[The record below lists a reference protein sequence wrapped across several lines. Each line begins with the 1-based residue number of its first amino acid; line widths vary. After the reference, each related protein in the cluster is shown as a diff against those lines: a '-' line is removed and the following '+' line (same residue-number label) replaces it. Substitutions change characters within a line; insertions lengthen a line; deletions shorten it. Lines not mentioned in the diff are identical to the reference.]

1 MPIIISTIR
10 SKLITLAFIAAFSMI
25 ISVGFII
32 SADMASAQFEPNSDN
47 VGPGQTLECRAYQ
60 DWSTFISATLS
71 YDSFYEY
78 WNDILYRY
86 NSNICHY
93 YDIDSLLRRI
103 DKVRKQ
109 IRNAFYSCADTTHL
123 KKIYYQLEAELFFLR
138 KYINTKNGS
147 FLVVGDDKIINDLR
161 SYFVLNKNIYTDAQI
176 LTLFNSFKAK
186 YSAKLETYSKCKDS
200 TWQALV
206 DKWNEFKENAGGF
219 GPALKQAKRSFEK
232 RWARMAETSMNLGR
246 PFFGGFVDLKI
257 NGLSAEEGWGQ
268 IMKELEKNTP
278 GLGVTI
284 PQLQAAKSQSDIK
297 FDFENQRAE
306 YEIQYKALYK
316 ETSDEFT
323 AMIVNKL
330 STLNSIITST
340 YPFQNQTIH
349 CVKTIVNK
357 QC

>member
-1 MPIIISTIR
+1 MQIVRTTIR
-10 SKLITLAFIAAFSMI
+10 RSFTRISLIGVIVVALTLS
-25 ISVGFII
+25 SLWPTDT
-32 SADMASAQFEPNSDN
+32 SHAQFEPAADN

-93 YDIDSLLRRI
+93 YTIDTLLKRI

-123 KKIYYQLEAELFFLR
+123 TKIYYELEAELFFVR
-138 KYINTKNGS
+138 KYINTSNGS
-147 FLVVGDDKIINDLR
+147 FYVVGNDKVISELR
-161 SYFVLNKNIYTDAQI
+161 NYFVLNKNYYTDEEI
-176 LTLFNSFKAK
+176 LTLFDRFTKK
-186 YSAKLETYSKCKDS
+186 YTPKLKTYANCKDS

-206 DKWNEFKENAGGF
+206 DKWNEFKEKAGGF
-219 GPALKQAKRSFEK
+219 GPALKEAERSFEK
-232 RWARMAETSMNLGR
+232 RWARMSQTSMNLGR
-246 PFFGGFVDLKI
+246 SFFGGFVDAKI
-257 NGLSAEEGWGQ
+257 NGLSVKEGWEQ
-268 IMKELEKNTP
+268 IAEELEKNAP

-284 PQLQAAKSQSDIK
+284 PELQAAKSVSDDK
-297 FDFENQRAE
+297 VDFEQLRAD
-306 YEIQYKALYK
+306 YEVQYKALYK

-323 AMIVNKL
+323 ARIVDKL
-330 STLNSIITST
+330 DTLNSIIEST
-340 YPFQNQTIH
+340 YPFENQTIH

>member
-1 MPIIISTIR
+1 MFAGVCIFTN
-10 SKLITLAFIAAFSMI
+10 
-25 ISVGFII
+25 
-32 SADMASAQFEPNSDN
+32 SAHAQFEPSTDN
-47 VGPGQTLECRAYQ
+47 VGSGQTLECRGYQ
-60 DWSTFISATLS
+60 DWSTFISVTLG

-93 YDIDSLLRRI
+93 YDIDGLLRKI

-123 KKIYYQLEAELFFLR
+123 KKIYYQLEAELYFLR
-138 KYINTKNGS
+138 NYINTNNGN
-147 FLVVGDDKIINDLR
+147 FLIVGDDKILNDLR
-161 SYFVLNKNIYTDAQI
+161 SYFVLNKGYYTDAQI

-186 YSAKLETYSKCKDS
+186 YESKLQTYATCKDS
-200 TWQALV
+200 TWQGLV
-206 DKWNEFKENAGGF
+206 DKWNEFKRDAGGF
-219 GPALKQAKRSFEK
+219 GPALKEAKRSFEK
-232 RWARMAETSMNLGR
+232 RWSRMSKTSMNLSR
-246 PFFGGFVDLKI
+246 PFFGGFADLKI

-268 IMKELEKNTP
+268 IMEEFEKNAP
-278 GLGVTI
+278 GLGVTM
-284 PQLQAAKSQSDIK
+284 PQLQAAKSQSDVK

-323 AMIVNKL
+323 SMIVNKL
-330 STLNSIITST
+330 STLNSIISST
-340 YPFQNQTIH
+340 YPFQNQTIN